1 VTSTSNGLKGLLPSG
16 LRRRLGRVRRTLTG
30 APATPVTGTT
40 AANVPATKRAEGIP
54 VGRSLPPAER
64 LEFRRARVFETAS
77 REGTILEIGAAHNGT
92 FPKREGYRT
101 SIVDHLDRDGLVEK
115 YSGFAQYSADDIEV
129 VDYVLSDGV
138 SLTEAIPDRFD
149 LVYASHV
156 VEHSTSLIHFLE
168 ECTEL
173 LAPGGVLSLV
183 VPDKRYTFDRFRER
197 VALGRVIDTY
207 VSRPAVHTLGTLTEF
222 AVSAVKHR
230 GTTSWVAGHRGEYT
244 FLNDLERAK
253 EIGASAHSGHY
264 VDVHNW
270 VFSPHHMRL
279 LLHDLADLGY
289 LSVREAYFHETV
301 GHEFFLNLTRESP
314 GSGLTREQLVLLADH
329 ELTSMEIPVFEDPT

>member
-1 VTSTSNGLKGLLPSG
+1 VATTSNGLKGRLPSG
-16 LRRRLGRVRRTLTG
+16 LRRRLGKVRRRIAG
-30 APATPVTGTT
+30 VPVAPVTGTT
-40 AANVPATKRAEGIP
+40 AASIPAAPKAPGIP
-54 VGRSLPPAER
+54 VGRSLPTAER

-77 REGTILEIGAAHNGT
+77 PEGTILEIGAAHNGT
-92 FPKREGYRT
+92 FPKRLGYHT

-115 YSGFAQYSADDIEV
+115 YSGFAHYSADDIEV

-197 VALGRVIDTY
+197 ASLGRVIDTF
-207 VSRPAVHTLGTLTEF
+207 VSRPTVHTLGTLTEF
-222 AVSAVKHR
+222 GINAVKHR

-244 FLNDLERAK
+244 LVNTLERAE
-253 EIGASAHSGHY
+253 EIAASASSGHY

-279 LLHDLADLGY
+279 LLHDLAELGY
-289 LSVREAYFHETV
+289 ISVREAYFHETV
-301 GHEFFLNLTRESP
+301 GHEFFLNLTREST
-314 GSGLTREQLVLLADH
+314 GSGLTREELVVLADH
-329 ELTSMEIPVFEDPT
+329 ELTSMEIPVFEQPT